1 MAQVT
6 TTVKEAPST
15 LGKIVQT
22 ILPSRRFPSISLF
35 ILIFLLVLP
44 GIFAPQLAPHNPIK
58 GSLSARLKPPAWV
71 AGGSITYPLGTDKVG
86 RDILS
91 RIIYGARVSLSVSIV
106 AIVVS
111 GAIGVT
117 LGLIAGYFGG
127 KIDALIMRLVDISL
141 GLPVILIALVF
152 VAVVGPSFGTVIIVT
167 SFLLWA
173 RYARQVRGETLSIRE
188 RDFISRARVAGASHL
203 RIMFR
208 YIFPNVFNTLT
219 VLATLQIG
227 AIILLESTLS
237 FLGAGIPR
245 PTPTWGSMIAD
256 GRDLIV
262 VAWWIAMFPGLAI
275 MLTVLSLNLLGDW
288 LRDYLDPKLRNI

>member
-1 MAQVT
+1 MAKTASQTMPSSAPGQIESAT
-6 TTVKEAPST
+6 T
-15 LGKIVQT
+15 
-22 ILPSRRFPSISLF
+22 PSRRFPGVPLF

-58 GSLSARLKPPAWV
+58 GSLRARLKPPMWV
-71 AGGSITYPLGTDKVG
+71 QGGSITHPLGTDKVG

-91 RIIYGARVSLSVSIV
+91 RLIHGARISLMVSLV
-106 AIVVS
+106 AILVS
-111 GAIGVT
+111 GAIGIT

-127 KIDALIMRLVDISL
+127 KLDALIMRLVDISL

-167 SFLLWA
+167 AVLLWA

-188 RDFISRARVAGASHL
+188 RDFIARARVAGASHL

-208 YIFPNVFNTLT
+208 YIFPNVVNSLT

-288 LRDYLDPKLRNI
+288 LRDYLDPKLRNV

>member
-1 MAQVT
+1 MAQAT
-6 TTVKEAPST
+6 AKEAPST

-22 ILPSRRFPSISLF
+22 ILPSRRFPGIPLF

-44 GIFAPQLAPHNPIK
+44 GIFAPQLAPHNPLR
-58 GSLSARLKPPAWV
+58 GSLRARLKPPVWV

-91 RIIYGARVSLSVSIV
+91 RIIYGARVSLSVSLV
-106 AIVVS
+106 AIVVAGS
-111 GAIGVT
+111 IGT
-117 LGLIAGYFGG
+117 ALGLAAGYFGG

-188 RDFISRARVAGASHL
+188 RDFIARARVAGASHF

-208 YIFPNVFNTLT
+208 YIFPNVINTLT

-237 FLGAGIPR
+237 FLGAGIPS

-288 LRDYLDPKLRNI
+288 LRDRLDPKLRNI